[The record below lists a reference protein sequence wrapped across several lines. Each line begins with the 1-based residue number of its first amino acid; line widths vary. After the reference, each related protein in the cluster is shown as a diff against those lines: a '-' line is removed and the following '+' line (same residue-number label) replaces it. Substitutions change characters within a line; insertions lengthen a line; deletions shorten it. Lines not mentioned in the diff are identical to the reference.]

1 MKNISNSVVVGTQT
15 VYSVIHFGEPLARQ
29 PPTSFMGGPL
39 DKAGRLC
46 GTRHHRAAPHNRPDP
61 QKM

>member
-39 DKAGRLC
+39 DEAGRLC

-61 QKM
+61 QKK